1 MTTNFWIILN
11 LQLKLVKRKASV
23 MIFVSHLPHSPDRV
37 KPGLAEVGVVPEVE
51 EVVSLLLSG
60 ELLGLQPLVPPLPA
74 KSREVLLNIRKTNR
88 RREKLAS
95 AHIFRFKLIRA
106 KK

>member
-1 MTTNFWIILN
+1 
-11 LQLKLVKRKASV
+11 
-23 MIFVSHLPHSPDRV
+23 MIFVSHLPHPPDRV
-37 KPGLAEVGVVPEVE
+37 KPGLAEVGMVPEVE

-74 KSREVLLNIRKTNR
+74 KSLKVLLNIRKTIR
-88 RREKLAS
+88 RREKLAL

-106 KK
+106 KY

>member
-1 MTTNFWIILN
+1 MN

-74 KSREVLLNIRKTNR
+74 KSREVLLNIRKTIR